1 MDEIKQQLHDRAD
14 QKPVHGSERR
24 REESYRPEPMEMLS
38 SNEVR
43 RQLGW
48 FLTSSYGGRND

>member
-1 MDEIKQQLHDRAD
+1 MDEIKQQPHDRAD
-14 QKPVHGSERR
+14 QKPAHVCERR
-24 REESYRPEPMEMLS
+24 REEFYRPEPMEMLS

-48 FLTSSYGGRND
+48 FLTSSHGGRNE